1 MSTQRI
7 LSISPHG
14 SLTSGLIELACA
26 GILFATVSAG
36 PAFSQHYPVR
46 PIRIVDGFPP
56 GGGTDTL
63 SRTVA
68 QYLSESWKQQVVV
81 DNRVGASSNLGAQ
94 IASKA
99 NPDGYTLFMGLIGVL
114 APSKALYPNLEYN
127 LLSDFVPVIKVA
139 SGIYVMLTSVALP
152 VKSVQQLIAY
162 GKRSQGDLR
171 YSSAGIASPA
181 HLAGE
186 LFNLKANIKMLH
198 VPYKGGAAA
207 VGAIAS
213 GEVQISFSS
222 VPAALPLVTSGKAL
236 ALAVTPKRT
245 NALLGVP
252 TIAESG
258 LPGFGLTLSYGLLA
272 PTGTPRPIIGK
283 LNAEIGRILRMAV
296 VENRLSS
303 LGLEPDPSTPEQFAK
318 IIKDEV
324 ELWADVIREA
334 KILTR

>member
-1 MSTQRI
+1 MGNTCGVRFPI
-7 LSISPHG
+7 
-14 SLTSGLIELACA
+14 A
-26 GILFATVSAG
+26 GILLASVVSGTAY
-36 PAFSQHYPVR
+36 SQQYPVR

-63 SRTVA
+63 SRTVG
-68 QYLSESWKQQVVV
+68 QYLSESWNQQVVV

-99 NPDGYTLFMGLIGVL
+99 NADGHTLFMGLIGVL
-114 APSKALYPNLEYN
+114 APSMTLYSNLEYN
-127 LLSDFVPVIKVA
+127 LLKDFVPVTKVA
-139 SGIYVMLTSVALP
+139 SGIYVMLTSVTLP
-152 VKSVQQLIAY
+152 AKSVQELIAY
-162 GKRSQGDLR
+162 GRRNQSDLR

-186 LFNLKANIKMLH
+186 LFNLRANVRMLH

-213 GEVQISFSS
+213 GEVQVSFSS
-222 VPAALPLVTSGKAL
+222 VPAALPLISSGRAA

-245 NALLGVP
+245 GALPGVP

-258 LPGFGLTLSYGLLA
+258 LQGFELTLSYGLLA
-272 PTGTPRPIIGK
+272 PTGTPRPILGK
-283 LNAEIGRILRMAV
+283 LSAEIGRILRMPAV
-296 VENRLSS
+296 EKRLSG
-303 LGLEPDPSTPEQFAK
+303 LGLEPDPSTPEQFGK

-324 ELWADVIREA
+324 ALWAGVIREA
-334 KILTR
+334 GIQVK